1 MAGNTH
7 SALSFTYDKIMEG
20 GWQGTA
26 EKGFDVGEAYL
37 SCKQGQDTSATP
49 NVQHYLALDEM

>member
-1 MAGNTH
+1 
-7 SALSFTYDKIMEG
+7 MEG